1 VPDPQKHTDSR
12 GYIES
17 FLRYIPGFRG
27 YLEKDYRQESDFL
40 IRKYIADKIQASKRG
55 LDDYMRAMVERA
67 EIDAMPLLERVR
79 TRLDKFESTIRS
91 QVRGYSGFFDFVK
104 VNVELLDKVYQHDL
118 AMVDQVEALT
128 KDLNSLAVKNDTPS
142 DVANDLLSKI
152 TDAEKRFAMR
162 GEMLQGLGD

>member
-1 VPDPQKHTDSR
+1 
-12 GYIES
+12 
-17 FLRYIPGFRG
+17 
-27 YLEKDYRQESDFL
+27 
-40 IRKYIADKIQASKRG
+40 
-55 LDDYMRAMVERA
+55 MVERA